1 MANFEEQLLGILQ
14 KCEVSIK
21 ELAEMNGSELDYIED
36 DASEFLDLCHRELHE
51 ILLGKIPEL
60 LANGTGIQ
68 SLSELARASDIF
80 EFCKSISPHERE
92 FPFLFDFSETFDDS
106 LISWEPLH
114 SAIRN
119 YFSTTRIAE
128 IASSP
133 EVELALIGFEQIN
146 KIDQDFLTNLNKDE
160 LLEKLELLRKSEF
173 LTYDQVIT
181 VNDLRQA
188 VRDINI
194 KHLPIVKKFEGSTGG
209 LEPVFLEWIEE
220 TLKSPLLS
228 DIDLVYEESTDELDA
243 NLELLKEKWLARDF
257 FEPSSFEGFVWE
269 VIAVNSTVDIE
280 LEEKTIYVVLNQL
293 CQITQN
299 RFSIPESAQPE
310 TMEKY
315 KLTLFRTGER
325 EEYDSEMDINLLALQ
340 TLTVQRNLTVEI
352 ENIESEIDWIRLGE
366 KDFPLLGLSKD
377 ELDSLSQR
385 YLDAQ

>member
-21 ELAEMNGSELDYIED
+21 ELVEMNGSELDYIED
-36 DASEFLDLCHRELHE
+36 EASEFLHLCHQGLHD
-51 ILLGKIPEL
+51 LLLAKIPEL
-60 LANGTGIQ
+60 LIDGTGIQ
-68 SLSELARASDIF
+68 SLSELAKASDIF
-80 EFCKSISPHERE
+80 GFCEAISPNEKE

-160 LLEKLELLRKSEF
+160 LLEKLELLRKSNF

-181 VNDLRQA
+181 VNDLRQT
-188 VRDINI
+188 VREINI
-194 KHLPIVKKFEGSTGG
+194 KQVPIVKNFEGSTGG

-220 TLKSPLLS
+220 TLKSPLLL
-228 DIDLVYEESTDELDA
+228 DIDLVYEESKDELDA
-243 NLELLKEKWLARDF
+243 NLELLKEKWFSRDF

-315 KLTLFRTGER
+315 KLTLFRTGKR
-325 EEYDSEMDINLLALQ
+325 EEYDSEMDRNLLALQ
-340 TLTVQRNLTVEI
+340 TLTVQRNFNVEI
-352 ENIESEIDWIRLGE
+352 ENIESEIDWIRLSE
-366 KDFPLLGLSKD
+366 RDFPLLGLSKD